1 MPALSSDR
9 RKQLENVVQE
19 ARDIAETAARAALDR
34 LAVAETRPWDH
45 LSTEQKE
52 LRNRLRAHA
61 RQLGDVRKASGEQ
74 EVEHLVGEV
83 AYQQWHRMLF
93 ARFLAENHLLIH
105 PELGVPVTLEEC
117 EELAADEGAED
128 EWVLAG
134 RFAARMLP
142 QIFRPDEPSLALGF
156 APEHQRALEELLE
169 SVPAETFQAS
179 DTLGWVYQFWQSKKK
194 EEVNRSGVKIGPDEL
209 PAVTQ
214 LFTEPYMVQFLLHNT
229 LGAWWLGRH
238 PDEDPPFELQYLR
251 RLEDGTPAAGTFE
264 GWPKRVRE
272 VTVLDPCCGSG
283 HFLVAA
289 FELLVPMRMRE
300 EGLGAREACERVL
313 AENVFGLE
321 IDERCTQIAAFA
333 LALAA
338 WTYPEAGGYRPL
350 PELNVACS
358 GLAVGAKRDE
368 WLALAN
374 GDERLRQGMSQ
385 LYDLFQNAPMLGSLI
400 DPKRSASGDLLTAG
414 FSELQPLLTRAL
426 ERERR
431 EGDHSAEELGS
442 TAQGIAQ
449 AADMLAGQYTLV
461 TTNVPYLGRGKQVPL
476 LQDFC
481 LRWYPAAKPDL
492 AAVFMLRCT
501 ALCGPTGNSAV
512 VTPQSWMHGPQY
524 ESLRN
529 QLIARFSWNLLSRLG
544 SGAFEGITGEVVNV
558 ALAIVGSRVPPPDH
572 RFSGLDVSDQ
582 GSPLEKAA
590 GLRLE
595 TLLSCGQ
602 RDQLKNPDARVLF
615 TDGAASGPFLAEFG
629 DSYQGLVTGDQPRF
643 VRSCWEIDPNESGW
657 VALKTT
663 STSES
668 VHAGVESALWWQSGR
683 GELADYAAKTRDR
696 LHDMH
701 ESGNKA
707 WGYSGVAIER
717 ITLRATLYSGEHFE
731 NNTAVIVPEEQAHLP
746 ALWAF
751 CSSRAFVDAVRKID
765 PKLNI
770 TNRTLLKIPFNLEH
784 WQRVAEEQYPD
795 GLPEP
800 YSADPTQWLFK
811 GEVADTTEPLQVVV
825 ARLLGYRWP
834 DQEPDDL
841 DALADEDGIVCIPS
855 VRGEE
860 PAADRLRELL
870 ARAYGSEWSPVRE
883 RALLEQTGAK
893 SRTLEEWL
901 RNEFFGQHFRLF
913 QHRPFIWQ
921 IWDGARSGFSALVNY
936 HRLDR
941 KHMELLTY
949 TYLGDWIRRQEHAQK
964 QGESGADER
973 LVRAR
978 ELQKKLQL
986 ILEGEAP
993 YDIFVRWKPLE
1004 EQPIGWQPDL
1014 NDGVRINI
1022 RPFFEAGV
1030 LRKNP
1035 NIHWKKDRGKDPA
1048 DAAWGEER
1056 VNDRHLT
1063 LSEKRAA
1070 RAW

>member
-1 MPALSSDR
+1 
-9 RKQLENVVQE
+9 
-19 ARDIAETAARAALDR
+19 
-34 LAVAETRPWDH
+34 
-45 LSTEQKE
+45 
-52 LRNRLRAHA
+52 
-61 RQLGDVRKASGEQ
+61 
-74 EVEHLVGEV
+74 
-83 AYQQWHRMLF
+83 
-93 ARFLAENHLLIH
+93 
-105 PELGVPVTLEEC
+105 
-117 EELAADEGAED
+117 
-128 EWVLAG
+128 
-134 RFAARMLP
+134 
-142 QIFRPDEPSLALGF
+142 
-156 APEHQRALEELLE
+156 
-169 SVPAETFQAS
+169 
-179 DTLGWVYQFWQSKKK
+179 
-194 EEVNRSGVKIGPDEL
+194 
-209 PAVTQ
+209 
-214 LFTEPYMVQFLLHNT
+214 
-229 LGAWWLGRH
+229 
-238 PDEDPPFELQYLR
+238 
-251 RLEDGTPAAGTFE
+251 
-264 GWPKRVRE
+264 
-272 VTVLDPCCGSG
+272 
-283 HFLVAA
+283 
-289 FELLVPMRMRE
+289 
-300 EGLGAREACERVL
+300 
-313 AENVFGLE
+313 
-321 IDERCTQIAAFA
+321 
-333 LALAA
+333 
-338 WTYPEAGGYRPL
+338 
-350 PELNVACS
+350 
-358 GLAVGAKRDE
+358 
-368 WLALAN
+368 
-374 GDERLRQGMSQ
+374 
-385 LYDLFQNAPMLGSLI
+385 
-400 DPKRSASGDLLTAG
+400 
-414 FSELQPLLTRAL
+414 
-426 ERERR
+426 
-431 EGDHSAEELGS
+431 
-442 TAQGIAQ
+442 
-449 AADMLAGQYTLV
+449 
-461 TTNVPYLGRGKQVPL
+461 
-476 LQDFC
+476 
-481 LRWYPAAKPDL
+481 
-492 AAVFMLRCT
+492 
-501 ALCGPTGNSAV
+501 
-512 VTPQSWMHGPQY
+512 
-524 ESLRN
+524 
-529 QLIARFSWNLLSRLG
+529 
-544 SGAFEGITGEVVNV
+544 
-558 ALAIVGSRVPPPDH
+558 
-572 RFSGLDVSDQ
+572 
-582 GSPLEKAA
+582 
-590 GLRLE
+590 
-595 TLLSCGQ
+595 
-602 RDQLKNPDARVLF
+602 
-615 TDGAASGPFLAEFG
+615 
-629 DSYQGLVTGDQPRF
+629 
-643 VRSCWEIDPNESGW
+643 
-657 VALKTT
+657 
-663 STSES
+663 
-668 VHAGVESALWWQSGR
+668 
-683 GELADYAAKTRDR
+683 
-696 LHDMH
+696 MH